1 MKSRPTQFGVRE
13 NTASSRRH
21 ASRLVVSPP
30 FLHPGTL
37 SLSEHTSRQSPECM
51 PPSSQTLN
59 LSPGERAKGTTG
71 KESKCPRSP
80 KHVAYCHCNHIGI
93 ELGVRDHLR
102 MNSSTKIDFLSTGAA
117 LEQDIRIAE
126 TDGAKQDRSDLL

>member
-37 SLSEHTSRQSPECM
+37 SLSEHTCM

-59 LSPGERAKGTTG
+59 YPLENGRRA
-71 KESKCPRSP
+71 PR
-80 KHVAYCHCNHIGI
+80 
-93 ELGVRDHLR
+93 VRKA
-102 MNSSTKIDFLSTGAA
+102 TA
-117 LEQDIRIAE
+117 LEAPNMWLIATAITSALNLACE
-126 TDGAKQDRSDLL
+126 TT